1 MLGMSGMERKAD
13 APLPSFIYVL
23 SVFSKGAVSKIIAEF
38 GFVFLIDIIRSPLSI
53 SAAYLL

>member
-1 MLGMSGMERKAD
+1 MAGLGRKAD
-13 APLPSFIYVL
+13 VPLPLFHYVL

-38 GFVFLIDIIRSPLSI
+38 GFVFLIDIIRSPLRI

>member
-1 MLGMSGMERKAD
+1 MERKAD